1 MHGQLD
7 STSAFS
13 KGMMAAPTTKATCRG
28 QRPNSHKS
36 ESGKHHL
43 ATLFITRALKRV
55 LTPAEVLLHLF
66 FNTERVMVLQLV
78 LTSQKLSLLIM
89 TKNYCLRKY
98 KWKIWGFVYETCCSL
113 LGDINKNNPN
123 TAAVRFSS
131 VMIFSHHISIFTMH
145 VTGSSGLTSVLHS
158 LIRWKPA
165 LGTKPAC

>member
-1 MHGQLD
+1 MQSCCICIWTKIISKITLSQSVGYIKRQPDQGLYHGSFFYLFWQNNHLPSAMHGQLD

-43 ATLFITRALKRV
+43 ATLFITRALERV

-98 KWKIWGFVYETCCSL
+98 K
-113 LGDINKNNPN
+113 
-123 TAAVRFSS
+123 
-131 VMIFSHHISIFTMH
+131 
-145 VTGSSGLTSVLHS
+145 
-158 LIRWKPA
+158 
-165 LGTKPAC
+165 